1 METIPND
8 RLRKSGI
15 AGIALAAVLV
25 GAFMLVTPMKSFAQV
40 NDLAVQAYDDCTL
53 RDLHEDP
60 IDMNTVAGTKGA
72 TPIAKTVHAEKQVYD
87 CYLVQGNV
95 PVIVDQ
101 TIFLYIYE
109 NMATKAQLR
118 KYAEVITCVKKGSD
132 ALVLGCTVEKPSTDP
147 IVTQECEELT
157 GIEHPQEMTTV
168 VSATDASVIKTTE
181 AQKEVFQCFEGE
193 TNTGW
198 LKKVDVVIFTSI
210 WQDLD
215 LLNGNT
221 INKRQV
227 TAAICVVNLDEGVPT
242 DPSDGRGDNVESCRF
257 VNVSL

>member
-1 METIPND
+1 
-8 RLRKSGI
+8 
-15 AGIALAAVLV
+15 
-25 GAFMLVTPMKSFAQV
+25 
-40 NDLAVQAYDDCTL
+40 
-53 RDLHEDP
+53 
-60 IDMNTVAGTKGA
+60 
-72 TPIAKTVHAEKQVYD
+72 
-87 CYLVQGNV
+87 
-95 PVIVDQ
+95 
-101 TIFLYIYE
+101 FLYIYE

-147 IVTQECEELT
+147 IVTQGCEELT

-168 VSATDASVIKTTE
+168 VSATDGSVIKTTE
-181 AQKEVFQCFEGE
+181 AQKEVFLCYFNGSYA
-193 TNTGW
+193 

-227 TAAICVVNLDEGVPT
+227 TAAICVVNLDYGDDD

>member
-132 ALVLGCTVEKPSTDP
+132 A
-147 IVTQECEELT
+147 
-157 GIEHPQEMTTV
+157 
-168 VSATDASVIKTTE
+168 
-181 AQKEVFQCFEGE
+181 
-193 TNTGW
+193 
-198 LKKVDVVIFTSI
+198 
-210 WQDLD
+210 
-215 LLNGNT
+215 
-221 INKRQV
+221 
-227 TAAICVVNLDEGVPT
+227 
-242 DPSDGRGDNVESCRF
+242 
-257 VNVSL
+257 